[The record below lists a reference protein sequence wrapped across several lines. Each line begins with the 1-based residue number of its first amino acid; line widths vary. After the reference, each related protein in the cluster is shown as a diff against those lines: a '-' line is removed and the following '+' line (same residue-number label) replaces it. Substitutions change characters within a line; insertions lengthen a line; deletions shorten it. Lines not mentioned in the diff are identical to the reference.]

1 MITLDI
7 IRNRLIDAI
16 KSSKMPITDIAKELG
31 IKPPTVSQYLS
42 GKVMPALD
50 TFANLCI
57 VLEVYS
63 SYISGISERER
74 S

>member
-16 KSSKMPITDIAKELG
+16 KYSNMSITEIANRLG

-42 GKVMPALD
+42 GRAMPALD
-50 TFANLCI
+50 TFAIFPGCLKKNPT
-57 VLEVYS
+57 Y
-63 SYISGISERER
+63 
-74 S
+74 